1 MKIYAYPLEI
11 HETFE
16 GFSDFCRTFEVTR
29 GKTKFEE
36 ENEIVGEFK
45 GLFKVYPLPEDP
57 NEPMPHRIMENLPS
71 SSLEECIVRVYIVRA
86 IDLQPTDSNGKSD
99 PYIEIE
105 LGKTTIDNRDERIPN
120 TTNPVFGKF
129 VCKILVFFLTD
140 FFV

>member
-1 MKIYAYPLEI
+1 LELHEIY
-11 HETFE
+11 E
-16 GFSDFCRTFEVTR
+16 GFSDFCRTFQLSR

-57 NEPMPHRIMENLPS
+57 NEPLPHRIMENLPS
-71 SSLEECIVRVYIVRA
+71 SSLEECIVRVYIIRA

-105 LGKTTIDNRDERIPN
+105 IGKTRIDNRDERIPN
-120 TTNPVFGKF
+120 TTNPVFGK
-129 VCKILVFFLTD
+129 
-140 FFV
+140 